1 MAGMTPA
8 WERRASSGHG
18 RPARWRRTA
27 SWERGRLA
35 RNTPKAWAFP
45 AWERGRLARNTPEAW
60 AFPRRRESASRQR
73 GRPARIG
80 RGDPIWQA

>member
-8 WERRASSGHG
+8 WERRVPSGHG

-35 RNTPKAWAFP
+35 RNTP
-45 AWERGRLARNTPEAW
+45 EAW
-60 AFPRRRESASRQR
+60 AFPRKRESASRKR